1 MELESSD
8 RSMYLHMNDVVD
20 GYRSELAEVARK
32 LTQGLDSDVAEA
44 RAIFEWVRDEIPHS
58 HDIGIDVV
66 TCSASE
72 VLRER
77 TGICYAKSHLFAAL
91 TRAVGIPTGF
101 CYQVYLAEPETGKT
115 AVHAFNAVYLASHRR
130 WLRLDAR
137 GNTGEIDAQFDLE
150 RERLAF
156 PVDPDKGE
164 LFIYDGVFCEPAPE
178 VVEALRR
185 HKRRSELWLDLP
197 ELLADERLC
206 PADREKNQTVP
217 RRRRVAARSPR
228 AHLLNDS

>member
-1 MELESSD
+1 MELESTDLSK
-8 RSMYLHMNDVVD
+8 YLCMTDVVD
-20 GYRSELAEVARK
+20 GHLSELAEQAK
-32 LTQGLDSDVAEA
+32 GLTCRLESDVARA

-58 HDIGIDVV
+58 HDIGSEIV

-77 TGICYAKSHLFAAL
+77 TGICYAKSHLLAAL
-91 TRAVGIPTGF
+91 ARAVGIPTGF

-115 AVHAFNAVYLASHRR
+115 AVHAFNALYIASLGR

-150 RERLAF
+150 KERLAF
-156 PVDPDKGE
+156 PVDPEKGE
-164 LFIYDGVFCEPAPE
+164 LFIYDGVFCEPALE

-185 HKRRSELWLDLP
+185 HRRRSELWLDLP
-197 ELLADERLC
+197 ERLADERLC
-206 PADREKNQTVP
+206 SADRERNETLPK
-217 RRRRVAARSPR
+217 RSWV
-228 AHLLNDS
+228 